1 MVEVHIFQ
9 EGSIY
14 FKYIPN
20 IGKYNFEVCGQGEQ
34 MVGFKS
40 VMAGR
45 MPCSHEKIMPSFYL
59 KHTNFISS
67 RMNTCQHYTK
77 FKLCCL
83 TSMKHHFMHYSYT

>member
-1 MVEVHIFQ
+1 MMEVHIFQ

-40 VMAGR
+40 VMA
-45 MPCSHEKIMPSFYL
+45 SHVCHVL
-59 KHTNFISS
+59 T
-67 RMNTCQHYTK
+67 R
-77 FKLCCL
+77 KLCQVF
-83 TSMKHHFMHYSYT
+83 T